1 MGLAKHGCQL
11 GAAYV
16 VLYFGILGLSPAA
29 FDLYMKQFRNM
40 EGPED
45 LSLEPQITNAREVF
59 GVHDYDEVVNISSGM
74 DEVIIFRN
82 FSDCRHKFET
92 SLLPR
97 RKDQYDTYRLIT
109 PTNHTGNVYVTG
121 YTKGGT
127 ISKTLGETI
136 ADESPTYYASFLRL
150 FDKHDYAELLG
161 TNDADQFKFDSS
173 FVSYFPYDA
182 VSSPIHAAPI
192 AQTFSVQCYGTKA
205 WLFWSSRTLNAHG
218 HRTVTHPAGGVIT
231 GTPEGIVR
239 IPTTRAV
246 VGPND
251 LLVFGP
257 LQYHAVASA
266 KGKNIMFAIR
276 KVDKN
281 SFRASMR
288 QSAHDTVF
296 HLIRYLY
303 DRPQQYLA
311 IIFDSIKARY
321 DAQLGGSDAGGSK
334 LGFSDAGGPDRK
346 SFQDKYQPT
355 IADVYRSMYVNHD
368 GIDYFQLP
376 KDA

>member
-1 MGLAKHGCQL
+1 MPFEITIIHLTTAVTHRTPRRASSAAGVDAARPRSVPPPRRASPAAGVDAARPRSVPPSRAFHRGRGSPGDARMGLAKHGCQL

-161 TNDADQFKFDSS
+161 TVWKSNLQPDFNVRVFECFDTSTS
-173 FVSYFPYDA
+173 A
-182 VSSPIHAAPI
+182 V
-192 AQTFSVQCYGTKA
+192 
-205 WLFWSSRTLNAHG
+205 LR
-218 HRTVTHPAGGVIT
+218 
-231 GTPEGIVR
+231 E
-239 IPTTRAV
+239 
-246 VGPND
+246 
-251 LLVFGP
+251 
-257 LQYHAVASA
+257 
-266 KGKNIMFAIR
+266 
-276 KVDKN
+276 
-281 SFRASMR
+281 
-288 QSAHDTVF
+288 
-296 HLIRYLY
+296 
-303 DRPQQYLA
+303 LA
-311 IIFDSIKARY
+311 
-321 DAQLGGSDAGGSK
+321 
-334 LGFSDAGGPDRK
+334 
-346 SFQDKYQPT
+346 
-355 IADVYRSMYVNHD
+355 
-368 GIDYFQLP
+368 
-376 KDA
+376 

>member
-45 LSLEPQITNAREVF
+45 LSVEPQITNAREVF

-150 FDKHDYAELLG
+150 FDKHDYAELPG
-161 TNDADQFKFDSS
+161 AGRDKSDATSLQRERSARARCGNS
-173 FVSYFPYDA
+173 
-182 VSSPIHAAPI
+182 IHASRPFREMIARPKISRNERKTAERGAFEVGNFAPLSCPGW
-192 AQTFSVQCYGTKA
+192 ARTTRT
-205 WLFWSSRTLNAHG
+205 SSSSTRASCPTS
-218 HRTVTHPAGGVIT
+218 
-231 GTPEGIVR
+231 
-239 IPTTRAV
+239 PTTPSPRRSTRR
-246 VGPND
+246 PSRR
-251 LLVFGP
+251 P
-257 LQYHAVASA
+257 SAS
-266 KGKNIMFAIR
+266 
-276 KVDKN
+276 
-281 SFRASMR
+281 
-288 QSAHDTVF
+288 SATAP
-296 HLIRYLY
+296 
-303 DRPQQYLA
+303 RPGSSGA
-311 IIFDSIKARY
+311 AR
-321 DAQLGGSDAGGSK
+321 
-334 LGFSDAGGPDRK
+334 
-346 SFQDKYQPT
+346 
-355 IADVYRSMYVNHD
+355 RSTRMAT
-368 GIDYFQLP
+368 GR
-376 KDA
+376 

>member
-1 MGLAKHGCQL
+1 MPHARELNVTFTLASMPFEITIIHLTTAVTHRTPRRASSAAGVDAARPRSVPPSRAFHRGRGSPGDARMGLAKHGCQL

-82 FSDCRHKFET
+82 FSDCRRKFET

-150 FDKHDYAELLG
+150 FDKHDYAELPG
-161 TNDADQFKFDSS
+161 TGQDKRDSTS
-173 FVSYFPYDA
+173 LQRERSA
-182 VSSPIHAAPI
+182 RARSGKSIHASRPSREMI
-192 AQTFSVQCYGTKA
+192 ARPKI
-205 WLFWSSRTLNAHG
+205 SRNEWKTAERGAFEVG
-218 HRTVTHPAGGVIT
+218 HVA
-231 GTPEGIVR
+231 
-239 IPTTRAV
+239 
-246 VGPND
+246 
-251 LLVFGP
+251 LLCCP
-257 LQYHAVASA
+257 
-266 KGKNIMFAIR
+266 
-276 KVDKN
+276 
-281 SFRASMR
+281 
-288 QSAHDTVF
+288 
-296 HLIRYLY
+296 
-303 DRPQQYLA
+303 
-311 IIFDSIKARY
+311 
-321 DAQLGGSDAGGSK
+321 GS
-334 LGFSDAGGPDRK
+334 R
-346 SFQDKYQPT
+346 
-355 IADVYRSMYVNHD
+355 
-368 GIDYFQLP
+368 
-376 KDA
+376 